1 VKTQDCVRPPF
12 PNICEDF
19 RKYFRHS
26 RTHVRCDT
34 PHRRS
39 THTEKRTRA
48 AQPRA
53 QTTTLALP
61 YQKGQD
67 LHESWAPGPLP
78 SLLSR
83 RGATPLHS
91 DGCHLPRP
99 VRVAP
104 PSLHTSLLHPVTSPW
119 SLLLGVHQAVSVSRV
134 LSSGDGRNL
143 DLRTV
148 ALLVIGTHTPHHMT
162 AHAAHGTPQCTPR
175 RSSHHAAH
183 GTLQFTRDRTRNLS
197 GVWL

>member
-1 VKTQDCVRPPF
+1 M
-12 PNICEDF
+12 
-19 RKYFRHS
+19 
-26 RTHVRCDT
+26 
-34 PHRRS
+34 
-39 THTEKRTRA
+39 
-48 AQPRA
+48 
-53 QTTTLALP
+53 
-61 YQKGQD
+61 
-67 LHESWAPGPLP
+67 HESWAPGPLP
-78 SLLSR
+78 SLVSR

-104 PSLHTSLLHPVTSPW
+104 PSLHTSHFQPITLHTSAPCPGGTPVTLPPRHFTLVLAPRCASG
-119 SLLLGVHQAVSVSRV
+119 SLCLQ
-134 LSSGDGRNL
+134 SSGDGRNL
-143 DLRTV
+143 DLRTVALLVGCTARNEGGNQHAMDLRTV

-183 GTLQFTRDRTRNLS
+183 GTLQFTRDRTRHLS

>member
-1 VKTQDCVRPPF
+1 MVVLPP
-12 PNICEDF
+12 D
-19 RKYFRHS
+19 S
-26 RTHVRCDT
+26 RTRVRCDT

-39 THTEKRTRA
+39 THTEKRTRG

-61 YQKGQD
+61 KGTRHD

-78 SLLSR
+78 SLVCR

-104 PSLHTSLLHPVTSPW
+104 PSLHTSHFQPITLHTSAPGPGGTPVTLPPRHSPW
-119 SLLLGVHQAVSVSRV
+119 SSLLGVHQAVSVSRV

-143 DLRTV
+143 DLRTG
-148 ALLVIGTHTPHHMT
+148 ALLVVRPHAPHHMT
-162 AHAAHGTPQCTPR
+162 AHAAHGTPQ
-175 RSSHHAAH
+175 
-183 GTLQFTRDRTRNLS
+183 FTRDWT
-197 GVWL
+197 VT